1 MLAGEFEVD
10 TGGDALARKYIN
22 LRLVSGQDHT
32 KLCSRVTHAP
42 AKIEVA
48 MSKCSG
54 GDPLT
59 RNVTNG
65 RAVLSICTCI
75 RTERRTME
83 RPRNQNNIP

>member
-1 MLAGEFEVD
+1 M
-10 TGGDALARKYIN
+10 TRKNIN
-22 LRLVSGQDHT
+22 WPLVSGQDHT
-32 KLCSRVTHAP
+32 KLCSRVIHAP

-59 RNVTNG
+59 RNVTDG
-65 RAVLSICTCI
+65 RAVLSICTYI

-83 RPRNQNNIP
+83 RLWNEISIP